1 MNLRSPVVSSGS
13 NTKFIKETKCP
24 HVASKKRT
32 KKTRQSHGG
41 PMGLFFGRQKPQTPD
56 FL

>member
-1 MNLRSPVVSSGS
+1 M
-13 NTKFIKETKCP
+13 
-24 HVASKKRT
+24 VATGLAKPISRLKNSQMTGEQVRT
-32 KKTRQSHGG
+32 KTVRQSHDG